1 MEKEEKTSAT
11 EKEKK
16 EWSIKEE
23 GHLNPNNIIFTEKIK
38 KMVDEIKDS
47 GPKEIEDDPGL
58 LVCTICNT
66 GSNPSGETDKFG
78 DIHIG
83 YCAGCGDW
91 GEFVYE
97 SEM

>member
-1 MEKEEKTSAT
+1 MEKRKEISAT

-16 EWSIKEE
+16 EWSIEKE
-23 GHLNPNNIIFTEKIK
+23 GHLNPNNIIFTKEIK
-38 KMVDEIKDS
+38 EMVDRIEKG
-47 GPKEIEDDPGL
+47 GPQDDDPGL

-78 DIHIG
+78 DVHIG